1 MKQGRAGR
9 DVSESSKREPI
20 AHKVNIGAVTDMG
33 ATEVRSGS
41 GGVPLYAGR
50 GLEAPMN
57 SIATHKGGSQ
67 GKY

>member
-9 DVSESSKREPI
+9 DVSESWKREVSSKGI
-20 AHKVNIGAVTDMG
+20 NLGSVTDLG
-33 ATEVRSGS
+33 AKEVRP
-41 GGVPLYAGR
+41 GVSSVNLSNGR
-50 GLEAPMN
+50 GIEAPMN